1 MKRITFTLLLLSFF
15 LALHAQVS
23 TPSAPRRFRADI
35 DYMIPL
41 RYPSRPVMDFSL
53 EMRGDTVEVHLPYMG
68 EVYAPAFTSDGLN
81 FTEPVKG
88 LKQGQDKKGN
98 HVITFETKHDI
109 VTYTFRLTLL
119 LSRRQKSD
127 GGDIHVSL
135 HPSNAQYC
143 SYSGTWERTE
153 ISKAS
158 K

>member
-23 TPSAPRRFRADI
+23 TLSAPRLFRVDI
-35 DYMIPL
+35 DYMIPQ
-41 RYPSRPVMDFSL
+41 RYTSRPVMDFSL
-53 EMRGDTVEVHLPYMG
+53 EMRGDTIEVHLPYIG
-68 EVYAPAFTSDGLN
+68 EVYTPSFTTDGLN

-109 VTYTFRLTLL
+109 VTYTFRLTL
-119 LSRRQKSD
+119 SD

-158 K
+158 KR